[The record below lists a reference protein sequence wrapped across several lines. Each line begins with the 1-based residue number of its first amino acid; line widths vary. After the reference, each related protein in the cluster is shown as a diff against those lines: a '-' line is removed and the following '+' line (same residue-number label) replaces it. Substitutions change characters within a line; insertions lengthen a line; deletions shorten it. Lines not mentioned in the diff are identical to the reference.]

1 MRTKA
6 NQFLLYIPNSILCA
20 YITGSSVYLPMICGD
35 CPSEA
40 IVSAAGPTARP
51 SPSTSGTAPRL
62 QPGNARLFR
71 PAGARL
77 VCASADCPRT
87 RGRGSGLLLISC
99 GWVFSSL
106 WLPESLGELCAFYPG
121 VRYPALAV
129 SSRLRL
135 SYISLP

>member
-1 MRTKA
+1 
-6 NQFLLYIPNSILCA
+6 
-20 YITGSSVYLPMICGD
+20 MICGD

-77 VCASADCPRT
+77 SRAGVVGPGAARGRRTGLWLSPAASAFFPSAVLA
-87 RGRGSGLLLISC
+87 G
-99 GWVFSSL
+99 
-106 WLPESLGELCAFYPG
+106 SLG
-121 VRYPALAV
+121 
-129 SSRLRL
+129 RL
-135 SYISLP
+135 SAFHTL